1 MQLFSA
7 DATMFS
13 IFFFFFD
20 HKKLKKPPQKVAHNR
35 PRPFFFSAAP
45 TAQNS
50 PELHFRFINS
60 FIQSSLLRSLLK
72 VSKFRKQIMVSKLLP
87 KNKPNSLSWKITTS
101 RLIQKESLCSF
112 CKKINSLLY

>member
-13 IFFFFFD
+13 IFFFD
-20 HKKLKKPPQKVAHNR
+20 HKKLKKTPQKVAHNR

-60 FIQSSLLRSLLK
+60 FIQWSLLRSLFSYDAK
-72 VSKFRKQIMVSKLLP
+72 
-87 KNKPNSLSWKITTS
+87 SLSKYFS
-101 RLIQKESLCSF
+101 
-112 CKKINSLLY
+112 